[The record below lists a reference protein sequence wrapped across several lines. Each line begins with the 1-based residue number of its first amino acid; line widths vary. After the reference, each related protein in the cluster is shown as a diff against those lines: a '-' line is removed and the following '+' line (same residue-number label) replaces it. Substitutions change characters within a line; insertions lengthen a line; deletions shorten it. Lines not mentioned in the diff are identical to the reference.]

1 MSGIS
6 ILPQE
11 LLDTVL
17 QYVDIKTLLFA
28 QRVSRY
34 WRHTITSNPKLQETL
49 FLRPK
54 TSNSPPYIC
63 DWQGNDLQYF
73 GPLKSHPSPQE
84 PTSPRQTFTPITI
97 NPLLANEIY
106 YQSLDSSPKRR
117 GQRFV
122 LPPLGTFLRHPSGS
136 WRSMVLT
143 QPPTSSV
150 VAVSIDTSH
159 RYGLRA
165 DINFVEANITLG
177 SLVHK
182 MLAAEGLEPGSY
194 AASLCVWHVMYVDTL
209 ETEHLAVGDWI
220 AKYEDGKLVPTPA
233 RYSAFSLER
242 MRHPLPPVFSS
253 WPAWD
258 ADKEAVR

>member
-1 MSGIS
+1 MPGIS

-11 LLDTVL
+11 LLDTIL

-28 QRVSRY
+28 QHVSRY
-34 WRHTITSNPKLQETL
+34 WRTTITTSPNLQQTL

-54 TSNSPPYIC
+54 PQIKPSYIC
-63 DWQGNDLQYF
+63 DWQGDDLHYF
-73 GPLKSHPSPQE
+73 GCPKPHLSHEHE
-84 PTSPRQTFTPITI
+84 PTSRETFTPITI

-106 YQSLDSSPKRR
+106 YQSLSSLPQRR

-136 WRSMVLT
+136 WRSMLLT
-143 QPPTSSV
+143 QPPTASV

-159 RYGLRA
+159 RYGIRA
-165 DINFVEANITLG
+165 DVNFVEANITLG
-177 SLVHK
+177 GLVDK
-182 MLAAEGLEPGSY
+182 MLAAEGFEVSSY
-194 AASLCVWHVMYVDTL
+194 AASLCVWHVMFLDTL
-209 ETEHLAVGDWI
+209 ETDYLAFRDLI
-220 AKYEDGKLVPTPA
+220 ARYEGGKLVPTPA

-242 MRHPLPPVFSS
+242 LPHPLPPVFSS

-258 ADKEAVR
+258 AA